1 MVAMDTTPEADEAQ
15 LAAYRRLTLEQRM
28 ALVLQMSDDAFELT
42 RDGIRM
48 RHPEYDE
55 RQVFLAFARL
65 LHGDE
70 VFLRVWRGAPL
81 LPP

>member
-1 MVAMDTTPEADEAQ
+1 MDTTRDADEAQ
-15 LAAYRRLTLEQRM
+15 LAVYRRMTVEERLL
-28 ALVLQMSDDAFELT
+28 LVLQMSDEAFELT

-48 RHPEYDE
+48 RHPDYDE

-70 VFLRVWRGAPL
+70 VFSRVWRGAPL

>member
-1 MVAMDTTPEADEAQ
+1 
-15 LAAYRRLTLEQRM
+15 
-28 ALVLQMSDDAFELT
+28 MSDDASELT

-70 VFLRVWRGAPL
+70 VFARVWKGEPL
-81 LPP
+81 LSP

>member
-1 MVAMDTTPEADEAQ
+1 MAAMDTTPEADQAQ
-15 LAAYRRLTLEQRM
+15 LAAFRRLSLEQRM
-28 ALVLQMSDDAFELT
+28 ALVLQMSDDAFALT

-55 RQVFLAFARL
+55 RHVFLAFARL

-70 VFLRVWRGAPL
+70 VFARVWRGAPL